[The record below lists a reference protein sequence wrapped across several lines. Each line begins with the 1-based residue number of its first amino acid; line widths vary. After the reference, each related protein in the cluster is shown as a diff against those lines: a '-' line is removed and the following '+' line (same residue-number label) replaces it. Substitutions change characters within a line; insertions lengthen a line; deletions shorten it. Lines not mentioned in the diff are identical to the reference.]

1 MSAKIG
7 LADDIRIWTLP
18 LRRGTAV
25 VVPWGRSGASG
36 TQGDRNPPCPAG
48 AAGVRFGGGRAE
60 EGWDREGNSRYT
72 LSLRDAL
79 PIWLLFRGGDLVPLV
94 PKAIETL
101 HVLLERR
108 GSVVEKSEL
117 MKLVW
122 PDTNVEDVG
131 LARNISLLRKALE
144 DESEEN
150 PYIETIPR
158 RGYRFAAQVS
168 TAEPANVPP
177 PTEPRQPSRRRW
189 RWFILP
195 VCALA
200 AGAFVYYQFYV
211 PSRYLPKGNRSAS
224 LAVVPF
230 ECLCPG
236 MDGESFS
243 QGFNEVLVADLS
255 KLSGVQVIAPS
266 TVRRHQRMGV
276 SMGLM
281 GRLLGLQVLSE
292 GMVQKL
298 DERLRITARLVDV
311 HTGRVIWAETYD
323 ERADDPG
330 EKLS

>member
-1 MSAKIG
+1 MTYEFG
-7 LADDIRIWTLP
+7 PFRYD
-18 LRRGTAV
+18 
-25 VVPWGRSGASG
+25 
-36 TQGDRNPPCPAG
+36 AG
-48 AAGVRFGGGRAE
+48 QR
-60 EGWDREGNSRYT
+60 
-72 LSLRDAL
+72 
-79 PIWLLFRGGDLVPLV
+79 LLFRGGDLVPLV

-108 GSVVEKSEL
+108 GSIVEKSEL

-122 PDTNVEDVG
+122 PDTHVEDVG

-168 TAEPANVPP
+168 IVEPSNVPP
-177 PTEPRQPSRRRW
+177 TDPRQPSSRCLRW
-189 RWFILP
+189 LIVS
-195 VCALA
+195 VCALVV
-200 AGAFVYYQFYV
+200 GPFVYYQFYV
-211 PSRYLPKGNRSAS
+211 PSRYLPKGHRTAG

-236 MDGESFS
+236 MDGDRFS
-243 QGFNEVLVADLS
+243 PGFNDVLVADLS
-255 KLSGVQVIAPS
+255 KLAGVQVIAPS

-281 GRLLGLQVLSE
+281 GRLLGLDVLIE
-292 GMVQKL
+292 GTVQKL

-330 EKLS
+330 GAQEEVGRAVTAEVGKLLVPSNR